1 MKDMVFGGL
10 VRLHTDFACSKCKQ
24 RMNDDNNVM
33 LIKYE
38 GEPIQLLCEDCNT
51 ERVEQLIEE
60 INSYTAAHGDNLD
73 EDVVT
78 TYVRQI
84 NPFDSVSD
92 IIIELIEE
100 AESCDCPVCRKRR
113 GGKTR

>member
-1 MKDMVFGGL
+1 MKDMVFGGI

-24 RMNDDNNVM
+24 RMDDDDNVM
-33 LIKYE
+33 LIKYD
-38 GEPIQLLCEDCNT
+38 GEPIQLLCSDCN
-51 ERVEQLIEE
+51 EKRVKALVDE
-60 INSYTAAHGDNLD
+60 INSYTEAHAGNID